1 MGARSAQS
9 GQTNGTVT
17 TTRPPR
23 HRTRPAACRRAQGR
37 RYSGVVDAAPRLVSP
52 VCPDRTLRWQAR
64 PPRSLKTRTPR
75 RLPVTRARARG
86 GASPAAAALSARSPS
101 SCPELLGDEHGV
113 RAHGHRRHRQQETR
127 PPAART
133 SARLG
138 LCRQTN
144 HSARRRPSP
153 PTRRSAR
160 SITLSRGRGPA
171 IVALD
176 LGNHLAHLHRGHH
189 AHAFRPCPD
198 TPPGSWISA
207 VAQMCGLM

>member
-1 MGARSAQS
+1 MGSALTATVATASRNQATCRSYQ
-9 GQTNGTVT
+9 
-17 TTRPPR
+17 
-23 HRTRPAACRRAQGR
+23 RPARFM
-37 RYSGVVDAAPRLVSP
+37 
-52 VCPDRTLRWQAR
+52 
-64 PPRSLKTRTPR
+64 
-75 RLPVTRARARG
+75 
-86 GASPAAAALSARSPS
+86 PA
-101 SCPELLGDEHGV
+101 
-113 RAHGHRRHRQQETR
+113 
-127 PPAART
+127 
-133 SARLG
+133 
-138 LCRQTN
+138 TN

>member
-9 GQTNGTVT
+9 GQTNRPVT
-17 TTRPPR
+17 TNRPPR

-52 VCPDRTLRWQAR
+52 VRPDRTLRWHAR

-86 GASPAAAALSARSPS
+86 GASPAAAALSARNPS
-101 SCPELLGDEHGV
+101 SRPELLGDEHGV
-113 RAHGHRRHRQQETR
+113 RVYGHRRHRQQE
-127 PPAART
+127 PGHLPLVPAPGPVHAGNEPF
-133 SARLG
+133 SEA
-138 LCRQTN
+138 
-144 HSARRRPSP
+144 PSQP
-153 PTRRSAR
+153 ADPRSAR
-160 SITLSRGRGPA
+160 SITLSNRPRTG
-171 IVALD
+171 IVAVD
-176 LGNHLAHLHRGHH
+176 LGNHLAHLRRSHH
-189 AHAFRPCPD
+189 AHAFRPCPG